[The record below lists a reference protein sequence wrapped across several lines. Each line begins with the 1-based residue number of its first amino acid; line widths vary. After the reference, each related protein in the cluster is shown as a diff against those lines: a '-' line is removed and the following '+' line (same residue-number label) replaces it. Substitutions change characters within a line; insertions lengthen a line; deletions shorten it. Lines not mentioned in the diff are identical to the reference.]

1 MSAIE
6 RFIRQV
12 PKHKPVAANDTPCT
26 GGGRVKKKSKLIAAA
41 AATGLMTLASI
52 PAAASCVVNLTVHNT
67 YPDKAV
73 QLGVCLTKAQHVH
86 AWGEDVDCM
95 AESRH
100 KEIKAGESSS
110 YSVNVLRTKR
120 TYFSFKMKY
129 YVDFEGG
136 YKTEEWREAFSN
148 TQKSSVSRDF
158 NIFLKPTDKTLKPVP

>member
-1 MSAIE
+1 MTALE
-6 RFIRQV
+6 KFIMQAW
-12 PKHKPVAANDTPCT
+12 KHKLGVANEMPSA
-26 GGGRVKKKSKLIAAA
+26 GGEPVKKKSKLISAAT
-41 AATGLMTLASI
+41 ATGLMILASS

-100 KEIKAGESSS
+100 KQIKAGESSS

-148 TQKSSVSRDF
+148 TEKCSVSRDF
-158 NIFLKPTDKTLKPVP
+158 NIYLKPTDKTLKPVP